1 MQGTW
6 RDAAEVLSVKA
17 GARPAWAEEGL
28 RCGPHRSR
36 ADHAATR
43 RSAETEEPQAGGG
56 EDARTR
62 TPPGGLGLGGRVLQP
77 VARVGVGQGASE
89 AKGQE
94 PSVSGPRR
102 SGDPGAC
109 AGRDAARQ
117 PASPRPR
124 LGGRGPRPRRAGRG
138 ATSQTRHRGVDGGRS
153 FMLNTNS
160 DCKITPSTVIF
171 RRVDGRGFLFANFGS
186 RGAGSDQGVR
196 GGDGG
201 SDPLDCVSVT
211 SQPHS
216 GHRRL

>member
-1 MQGTW
+1 M
-6 RDAAEVLSVKA
+6 KA
-17 GARPAWAEEGL
+17 GARLAWAEEGL

-109 AGRDAARQ
+109 AGRDAAGQ
-117 PASPRPR
+117 PAPRARAWVDMALGPGGPGVGPR
-124 LGGRGPRPRRAGRG
+124 LRLAIG
-138 ATSQTRHRGVDGGRS
+138 AWLGGRS

-186 RGAGSDQGVR
+186 RGARSDQGVR
-196 GGDGG
+196 GETAA
-201 SDPLDCVSVT
+201 LTRWTAC
-211 SQPHS
+211 
-216 GHRRL
+216 R